1 MKRFSVVIP
10 ILNMA
15 NFVARVADSLSEGNF
30 GQAIEEIIF
39 VCDKST
45 DGTEDEIRRI
55 QKNRRPEQP
64 QIVLVQPEIRRGHF
78 QARYMGAKVAKADKV
93 FFIDARVTL
102 PGRTKEL
109 LPKISANYEAM
120 YANIDIDV
128 NKNIFCL
135 YWQRSHETIFRTTYQ
150 ASLGVHEINVSNYE
164 QNRIGT
170 TCFYCSR
177 DKFVEVC
184 KIFDGK
190 PLFSDDTILQK
201 RLVELE
207 PIIMH
212 PDFRVEW
219 EPRNKIYPFL
229 KHLYVR
235 GPGFAEYHIFERRG
249 WLFYCVLAGV
259 IFGLFELGLFFV
271 QPLRAIV
278 LALICLFAMASTA
291 ALIVK
296 SVKEFFRLA
305 PLHAAV
311 MIFYGVGALRGIW
324 VVYKARS
331 TGIKA

>member
-15 NFVARVADSLSEGNF
+15 NFVERVADSLSEGNF

-45 DGTEDEIRRI
+45 DGTENEILRI
-55 QKNRRPEQP
+55 QKNRKLNQP
-64 QIVLVQPEIRRGHF
+64 KIVLVQPEVRRGHF
-78 QARYMGAKVAKADKV
+78 QARYMGAKAAKADKV

-102 PGRTKEL
+102 PPRTKEL
-109 LPKISANYEAM
+109 LPEISENYEAM

-135 YWQRSHETIFRTTYQ
+135 YWQRSHETIFRTTYR
-150 ASLGVHEINVSNYE
+150 ASREVHEINGSNYE

-177 DKFVEVC
+177 DKFIEVC
-184 KIFDGK
+184 KVFDGK

-219 EPRNKIYPFL
+219 EPRNKTYTFL
-229 KHLYVR
+229 KHLYNR
-235 GPGFAEYHIFERRG
+235 GPGFAEYHILERRG
-249 WLFYCVLAGV
+249 WLFYCVLLGV
-259 IFGLFELGLFFV
+259 LFGLGEIALLFV
-271 QPLRAIV
+271 NPLLAITLVV
-278 LALICLFAMASTA
+278 LCLLLMASTA
-291 ALIVK
+291 AFIVK
-296 SVKEFFRLA
+296 SIKEFFRLA